1 MNKSTLIKIGTGIV
15 VAVAITATAIIKH
28 VRKIRNTKKSVKN
41 NKMNQDTKDINIDTT
56 KETDDESQ
64 LIKNTVTD
72 SKRLYD
78 AWRAKHTKTTEYD
91 YALNDDELYYKHA
104 VFTHEL
110 NREKDQPVIIRLA
123 AIIINKLKEEI
134 KIEKEFVESGKPWD
148 LYFAQSFTADDL
160 FIDARTI
167 ADIIDNEE
175 TSKEILDLLD
185 KITELGET
193 YRRMHGKGNK
203 L

>member
-1 MNKSTLIKIGTGIV
+1 MNKSTLIKIGAGIV
-15 VAVAITATAIIKH
+15 VATVVATTAIIKR
-28 VRKIRNTKKSVKN
+28 VRKIRNTKKSVEN
-41 NKMNQDTKDINIDTT
+41 DEMNQDTKETNIDTQI
-56 KETDDESQ
+56 S
-64 LIKNTVTD
+64 KNMVKD
-72 SKRLYD
+72 SKKMYD

-104 VFTHEL
+104 VFTHRL

-185 KITELGET
+185 KITEIGET
-193 YRRMHGKGNK
+193 YKRMHGKENK